1 MGNWLSKNLN
11 KIIIGCF
18 LIPILLVAFVSISHV
33 TKWYGLSNPVSW
45 AMYLSVGV
53 EIAALS
59 SLAAIAAQMGK
70 RIYFPFGVVT
80 LLQFIGNVYFA
91 YQYIDINSIA
101 FKDWVDLVD
110 PIVSFLG
117 VESGNVLSHKRFLAL
132 FSGGMLPLIS
142 LSFLHMLVKFEEKD
156 KPQKQVSENNNEPEL
171 IIESKTVV
179 DNIETDEQ
187 VNQVEIVEE
196 LVSQEEQQIEK
207 EQEPQ
212 IKRLTYKSNN
222 G

>member
-1 MGNWLSKNLN
+1 MNWFQRNFKT
-11 KIIIGCF
+11 IVYF
-18 LIPILLVAFVSISHV
+18 AFVIPILTVAFVSISHV

-156 KPQKQVSENNNEPEL
+156 KTQKDVSESISEPEL
-171 IIESKTVV
+171 IVESKTVV

-196 LVSQEEQQIEK
+196 PITQDEQQFDEEQS
-207 EQEPQ
+207 PQ
-212 IKRLTYKSNN
+212 IKRLTYKANN